1 MMICFDD
8 TGLKILLAAVIHNA
22 AKYGDRA
29 FFRSEWF
36 VLICAFMGWEPD
48 QIRELARSGV
58 KEHFAIPCGLKT

>member
-29 FFRSEWF
+29 FFRSKWF
-36 VLICAFMGWEPD
+36 GRICGFMCWEPD
-48 QIRELARSGV
+48 KIRELARSGV
-58 KEHFAIPCGLKT
+58 RSHFTIPREFRT

>member
-22 AKYGDRA
+22 AKYGDQA
-29 FFRSEWF
+29 FFRSKWF
-36 VLICAFMGWEPD
+36 ALICDFMGWEPE

-58 KEHFAIPCGLKT
+58 RTQFTFPRGLR